1 MWFAAA
7 DVAVLI
13 AILSRIVSK
22 SILAWETVEAQTR
35 AALRHLS
42 ILGMAPPMLE
52 RVRAFHLYR
61 IDHAQLLSQE
71 ALLDAA
77 PRWLRDEA
85 RVQIHEARLRTALSC
100 AHHLADP
107 PRGLI
112 KALASELTLQWCA
125 PDETVVRNGD
135 EATCAAY
142 LIVHGAFD
150 CDGQTLSAEAG
161 GVFGCEALAAGRS
174 VHDATVTSLGH
185 GLVYAL
191 PLRRSRVFLCDYSLQ
206 HSVLST
212 SCSPSRFTA

>member
-22 SILAWETVEAQTR
+22 SILAWEAVEAQTR

-42 ILGMAPPMLE
+42 ILGMAPPALE

-77 PRWLRDEA
+77 PRWLSAEA
-85 RVQIHEARLRTALSC
+85 RTQIHEARLRTALSRARQPADPPRVSC
-100 AHHLADP
+100 AQPADP

-112 KALASELTLQWCA
+112 KALASELALQWCA
-125 PDETVVRNGD
+125 PGETLIRRGA
-135 EATCAAY
+135 EPTCAAY
-142 LIVHGAFD
+142 MIVHGAFD
-150 CDGQTLSAEAG
+150 CDGETLSAEAG

-191 PLRRSRVFLCDYSLQ
+191 PLRRSRVFLCD
-206 HSVLST
+206 
-212 SCSPSRFTA
+212 